1 MFGLIRYFT
10 HTIRRRY
17 VTESGAFQSL
27 KRPIEVRKLLLFL
40 GVPLAAKI
48 GYDLAVLQDEW
59 RQFDELRAEPGV
71 TIWNKYVVRELRR
84 ALDDPRVQAALGHDV
99 TEDAGK
105 TMKENT
111 RTTWRFFHHWRI
123 IEVPAFP
130 KAFCPILPRRRTR
143 AARATQGQ
151 QRYWRPRRRCRSADG
166 RLAARPGLRRKG
178 C

>member
-111 RTTWRFFHHWRI
+111 RTTWRFFRHWRI
-123 IEVPAFP
+123 IELEGVRELRVPLKGSSGTGALVVD
-130 KAFCPILPRRRTR
+130 ADRRTGDWQLVR
-143 AARATQGQ
+143 A
-151 QRYWRPRRRCRSADG
+151 YVEKDVDDINIP
-166 RLAARPGLRRKG
+166 LL
-178 C
+178 